1 VIGLDTNLVIRYVAQ
16 DDPEQSAKAT
26 QLMENLSS
34 ENPGF
39 LPLVAL
45 VEIVWVLAGRYAA
58 SKADTIKII
67 ETLLRTKELYLEQSE
82 TVWRALRLFAS
93 SNADFGD
100 CLIERSCDNAK
111 CTYTAT
117 FNAKAAKTA
126 GMRLID

>member
-1 VIGLDTNLVIRYVAQ
+1 VIGLDTNVVIRYIAQ
-16 DDPEQSAKAT
+16 DDPRQSAKAT

-34 ENPGF
+34 ETPGF
-39 LPLVAL
+39 LPLVSL

-67 ETLLRTKELYLEQSE
+67 DTLLRTKHLYIEQSE
-82 TVWRALRLFAS
+82 TVWRAVKLFAS
-93 SNADFGD
+93 STADFAD
-100 CLIERSCDNAK
+100 CLIERSCDRAK

-117 FNAKAAKTA
+117 FDAKAAKTA

>member
-1 VIGLDTNLVIRYVAQ
+1 MIGLDTNVVIRYIAQ
-16 DDPEQSAKAT
+16 DDPRQSAKAT

-34 ENPGF
+34 ETPGF

-58 SKADTIKII
+58 SKADTIKIV

-93 SNADFGD
+93 SNADFAD
-100 CLIERSCDNAK
+100 CLIVRSCDDAK

-117 FNAKAAKTA
+117 FDAKAARTA

>member
-1 VIGLDTNLVIRYVAQ
+1 MIGLDTNVVIRYIAQ
-16 DDPEQSAKAT
+16 DDPRQSAKAT

-34 ENPGF
+34 ETPGF

-58 SKADTIKII
+58 SKADTIKIV

-93 SNADFGD
+93 SNADFAD
-100 CLIERSCDNAK
+100 CLIERSCDDAK

-117 FNAKAAKTA
+117 LDAKAARTT